1 MSFFDDASL
10 VFLPSGAA
18 GKDGKAY
25 SIKPVPEFGSE
36 KVTNGTFSTD
46 SDWTK
51 GTGWTISGGTASCD
65 GSQSGNSI
73 LYQNISHSANK
84 KYRVEFTISG
94 YVSGQVDFALDTP
107 FFGATTSNG
116 TFIFDAIPPSGGNFI
131 IRADADFVGSIDNVS
146 VKEITKTGDF
156 TFSRGSNLAAT
167 RVGADG
173 LIEKGRENLL
183 TYSNQFDTTWGS
195 VGVTS
200 ASGQSGYDGSTDAWL
215 LTDTATSGD
224 HRLYIANSH
233 SGVHTLSVYAK
244 AETKSIVYIQS
255 YINNSSAAYFDLSDG
270 SVLST
275 TSDIESKI
283 ESVANGWYRCSITF
297 NNTNSYIT
305 IGMAESATRSYVGD
319 GTGTIYIQDAQLEIG
334 LAVTDVIET
343 GATTGKAG
351 LLEDEPRFDYSGG
364 ATCPSLLLE
373 PSRTQLVKYSELGSE
388 YTIQGVGITN
398 NETNSP
404 EGLQNAFKVLETA
417 TTGNHGVYQNV
428 NLSANTDYAV
438 SVFVKKL
445 GRRYVGLQ
453 SWYGEGNG
461 AIIYADLD
469 DGTIEGTYAEGTG
482 YSVSNTSI
490 VDYGNDWYRISGV
503 FQSGNTGQ
511 YYGLVSMDELWTTG
525 TSYGNSYAGDVTK
538 GFYSYGL
545 QVEAGSYP
553 TSYIPNHSGGS
564 VTRGADVCNS
574 AGDSSTFNDSEGV
587 LYAEISALANDGI
600 NRVITIVNSSTTINR
615 VRLYYTTVDNRVI
628 AEIRNASGGFLMIYN
643 GLSNATTFNKFAVK
657 YKNNDSALWVN
668 GTEVLTNTS
677 GGVPVGL
684 NSLNFDDG
692 SGSDDFYGKTKQILT
707 FKTALSD
714 SELATLTTI

>member
-453 SWYGEGNG
+453 SWYGEGTG

-525 TSYGNSYAGDVTK
+525 TSYGNTYAGDVTK

-553 TSYIPNHSGGS
+553 SSYIPNHSGTGS
-564 VTRGADVCNS
+564 VTRGFDYSIVES
-574 AGDSSTFNDSEGV
+574 LGYSSTYTFYYEFNTTTGRETSSPF
-587 LYAEISALANDGI
+587 AEIGKDQSNKIWIKGASANGPQFSVQGNGI
-600 NRVITIVNSSTTINR
+600 FSGSISPTNEVSGTNKIAVQWSSGVGVVFSNG
-615 VRLYYTTVDNRVI
+615 VKQ
-628 AEIRNASGGFLMIYN
+628 SG
-643 GLSNATTFNKFAVK
+643 T
-657 YKNNDSALWVN
+657 
-668 GTEVLTNTS
+668 LTNSNTS
-677 GGVPVGL
+677 E
-684 NSLNFDDG
+684 NI
-692 SGSDDFYGKTKQILT
+692 DFIAAKGQGTSHDSKQLL
-707 FKTALSD
+707 FFEEALSD
-714 SELATLTTI
+714 ADCITLTTL